1 MRFLRFTDRALSS
14 RAEALIQFDMDSLRQ
29 VAHAKTGIAPE
40 LWLADPDLYERDGRV
55 LRDSTTPRLLAYTPQ
70 TRTLYVTDGCN
81 SCTHDL
87 VIDLT
92 ALSDSEIEDFSKRT
106 NIRSELL
113 QKLAAAIH

>member
-1 MRFLRFTDRALSS
+1 
-14 RAEALIQFDMDSLRQ
+14 MDSLRQ
-29 VAHAKTGIAPE
+29 VAKAKAGAAPE

-87 VIDLT
+87 VTDLT